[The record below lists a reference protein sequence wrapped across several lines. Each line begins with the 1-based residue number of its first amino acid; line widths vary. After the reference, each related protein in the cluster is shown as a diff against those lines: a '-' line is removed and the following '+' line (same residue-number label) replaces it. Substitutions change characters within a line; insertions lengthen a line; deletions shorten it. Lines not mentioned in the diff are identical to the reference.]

1 MLYFQ
6 VHTDYVTSVAFSPD
20 GNALASGHTK
30 CVTSVAFT
38 PDGNTLASGL
48 S

>member
-1 MLYFQ
+1 MFYFQ

-20 GNALASGHTK
+20 GNNLVKGHTK
-30 CVTSVAFT
+30 FVTIFAFS
-38 PDGNTLASGL
+38 PDSNTLASG